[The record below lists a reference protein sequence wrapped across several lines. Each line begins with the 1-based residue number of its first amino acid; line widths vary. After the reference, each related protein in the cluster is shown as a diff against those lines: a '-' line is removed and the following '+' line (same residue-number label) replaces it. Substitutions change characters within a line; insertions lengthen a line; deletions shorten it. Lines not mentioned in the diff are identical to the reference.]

1 MYGGGG
7 VFKSVYGGGVGVG
20 GVTGC
25 GGEYVWG
32 RGCL

>member
-1 MYGGGG
+1 MGDG
-7 VFKSVYGGGVGVG
+7 VSLRVYMGVGVGG